1 MDGFNKK
8 RETVKIDFF
17 FITIKRFNTHI
28 LKNLIGKASNK
39 FKKTIAQHRFSCQPP
54 PACRGARRPENSYQ
68 SIGDDTG

>member
-1 MDGFNKK
+1 MAGFNKN

-39 FKKTIAQHRFSCQPP
+39 FKKTIAQHRVWGCFS
-54 PACRGARRPENSYQ
+54 RILYS
-68 SIGDDTG
+68 S